1 MGAVRK
7 GLDNAIARVGYDPH
21 GERHGR
27 PHTGAQDSQ
36 QQHYKA
42 QGEPVGPARRSG
54 GKIREKGAE
63 QVEKPGEYQTQRN
76 LQHVHQQYK
85 AVIGF
90 GVLLPLNAVQDQL
103 GQHKH
108 TVKKHG
114 GVAEVQLKDLGNAV
128 GN

>member
-1 MGAVRK
+1 MAAPTPVHR
-7 GLDNAIARVGYDPH
+7 IASSTTRRRGSRSV
-21 GERHGR
+21 
-27 PHTGAQDSQ
+27 Q
-36 QQHYKA
+36 
-42 QGEPVGPARRSG
+42 PAAPAERSG
-54 GKIREKGAE
+54 KKGAE
-63 QVEKPGEYQTQRN
+63 RVEKPGEYQTQRN